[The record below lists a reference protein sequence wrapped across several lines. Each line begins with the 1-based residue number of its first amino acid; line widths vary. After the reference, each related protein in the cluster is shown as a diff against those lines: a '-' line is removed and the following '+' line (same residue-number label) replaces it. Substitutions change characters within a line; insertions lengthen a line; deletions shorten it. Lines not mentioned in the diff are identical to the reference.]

1 MSLVVLSSQQNFN
14 DGATTQDIE
23 KSSRFQNHFTKAVEI
38 PVNSEVAVISAKL
51 NRNQDFTIPRK
62 NQLKVYL
69 GDELSSTK
77 SLADTTSMPIMVQ
90 MLDDENNNLSVNELR
105 DRLQTKLNEY
115 TLHPEF
121 IGRTVVSASYGT
133 GKVFDGFNIQVSA
146 SKNGSAN
153 SSKVSEEWASF
164 CDTSDDFIVSSCGT
178 YGQVITSSADGLG
191 ECCCVGTDMPIATSG
206 GEMIFTLKDGADND
220 FAWSVGLSRPLNVV
234 DNPRNTPT
242 TRPNQVYPIWYN
254 PIENPLAF
262 IGYGDIKIVKE
273 VGESVIRVYQT
284 LYNDLERRNR
294 VKCIDDVEIEY
305 WNGDSRNS
313 CFTGESGAVNSASF
327 SSYKITV
334 ENERVSIYGMTAGTV
349 GGGVTGITL
358 NAGGEEYTPGSY
370 TNVATTTSGSGSG
383 ATLDIEVD
391 GAGTITSA
399 TINQAG
405 SGYAVDDTL
414 VPDSTIGE
422 GINLDITVASV
433 TSGSSGS
440 FELITGAFHT
450 GGQYPFT
457 LTKPLNQNE
466 WSLYPV
472 VEINGATDDF
482 VSITKFNGAYKP
494 DGTNIDYYTETYYN
508 KMVNAMITSG
518 TRKYTRTRWY
528 KQLKNLDTRF
538 MRTSVVA
545 TNYGRRHC
553 RGTVPNNS
561 VDKDVVYLLGKSDRY
576 LPRTLFPATYD
587 WTDMLGFQS
596 PVVNETTFSTN
607 SDHNSVRSFTS
618 TTQPLTNSTKQ
629 AFIKLDNLNI
639 ESFNGG
645 MGDISKILY
654 TLPRFDN
661 TGNAVGSLY
670 FESPDRYYLRLN
682 NTAPLLLNRLDCSIV
697 GIDNRIIE
705 NLYGNTVV
713 LLHFRNA
720 K

>member
-51 NRNQDFTIPRK
+51 NRSQKFNIPRK
-62 NQLKVYL
+62 NQLRVYL
-69 GDELSSTK
+69 GEELSDTK
-77 SLADTTSMPIMVQ
+77 SLDDTTSMPIMVR
-90 MLDDENNNLSVNELR
+90 MFNYDDDNDLTVNQLR

-133 GKVFDGFNIQVSA
+133 GGIFEGFNIQVSA
-146 SKNGSAN
+146 SKNGSTN

-164 CDTSDDFIVSSCGT
+164 CDTSDDFIISSCGT

-191 ECCCVGTDMPIATSG
+191 ECCCVGTDSPIATSG
-206 GEMIFTLKDGADND
+206 GEFHFTLKNGSANN
-220 FAWSVGLSRPLNVV
+220 FAWSVGLTRPLNVQG
-234 DNPRNTPT
+234 NPKGRSTTTP
-242 TRPNQVYPIWYN
+242 RRVYPRWYN
-254 PIENPLAF
+254 PIPNPIGF

-273 VGESVIRVYQT
+273 VGESVIRVFQT
-284 LYNDLERRNR
+284 LYDSSKSHRIKSVE
-294 VKCIDDVEIEY
+294 DVEIEY
-305 WNGDSRNS
+305 WNGSNVNS
-313 CFTGESGAVNSASF
+313 CFTAESGPVNSASF

-334 ENERVSIYGMTAGTV
+334 ENERVSIYGLTAGSV

-358 NAGGEEYTPGSY
+358 IAPGQEYTPGSY
-370 TNVATTTSGSGSG
+370 TNIATTTDGSGSG
-383 ATLDIEVD
+383 ATLNLEIN
-391 GAGTITSA
+391 GLGSITSA

-405 SGYAVDDTL
+405 SGYAADDKL
-414 VPDSTIGE
+414 IPDATIGE
-422 GINLDITVASV
+422 GIELAISVASV

-440 FELITGAFHT
+440 FELITGAFSNDT
-450 GGQYPFT
+450 QISSQ

-466 WSLYPV
+466 WALYPV

-482 VSITKFNGAYKP
+482 VHITRWNGAYKP
-494 DGTNIDYYTETYYN
+494 DGTKINFFTETYYN
-508 KMVNAMITSG
+508 KMYNTMLNIG
-518 TRKYTRTRWY
+518 RTNRWY
-528 KQLKNLDTRF
+528 KQLKDLETRF
-538 MRTSVVA
+538 NRYSDISTQY
-545 TNYGRRHC
+545 TYQLE
-553 RGTVPNNS
+553 RGTAPNNS
-561 VDKDVVYLLGKSDRY
+561 VNKSVVYVLGQTTRY
-576 LPRTLFPATYD
+576 LPSSLFSPIYD
-587 WTDMLGFQS
+587 WRDMLGFQT
-596 PVVNETTFSTN
+596 VVVDESTFSTN
-607 SDHNSVRSFTS
+607 SDSNSVRSFTS
-618 TTQPLTNSTKQ
+618 TTQPLTSSTKQ

-639 ESFNGG
+639 ESFNGATS
-645 MGDISKILY
+645 DISKILY

-697 GIDNRIIE
+697 GIDNKIIQT
-705 NLYGNTVV
+705 LYGNTVV
-713 LLHFRNA
+713 MLHFRSA